1 VSQARCRYFLLLRR
15 GALFEKV
22 KSTQINP
29 VRLGDRVA
37 FCVASRANDGA
48 RRIRHGGL
56 ETKGSGRRTGPPA
69 GRRRAPL
76 ASSAARRGRTSA
88 WWVPLTG
95 VTGSV
100 LARLSYRSPSDDDHE
115 AEIEVT
121 AHSDSLRV
129 AAPMSTRPQI
139 AVRGGRITAAINRG
153 LRGMGLYCPRQWPVQ
168 RWRNAPGHHDETA
181 HSSRAVPLP
190 RADLP

>member
-1 VSQARCRYFLLLRR
+1 VPNSLDVDRVIPDHVEVERTLQGRMVGLLAKADPGLRRGREEVGHRARHEVSQARCRYFLLLRR

-88 WWVPLTG
+88 WW
-95 VTGSV
+95 
-100 LARLSYRSPSDDDHE
+100 
-115 AEIEVT
+115 
-121 AHSDSLRV
+121 
-129 AAPMSTRPQI
+129 
-139 AVRGGRITAAINRG
+139 
-153 LRGMGLYCPRQWPVQ
+153 
-168 RWRNAPGHHDETA
+168 
-181 HSSRAVPLP
+181 
-190 RADLP
+190 